1 MRGWCPNPINGNILK
16 HDKILTVIIGKNKK
30 GGGIAREKANVSR
43 SRNKKV
49 VGFQSQF
56 FNFIFSSILNLTF
69 FLIHIHIFNPNR
81 FLILILNSSSSSSSI
96 FTPKVN

>member
-1 MRGWCPNPINGNILK
+1 MRGWYPNPINGNILK

-56 FNFIFSSILNLTF
+56 FNFIFSSILNHTF

>member
-56 FNFIFSSILNLTF
+56 FNFIFSLY
-69 FLIHIHIFNPNR
+69 FLFHTYTHLQSNR